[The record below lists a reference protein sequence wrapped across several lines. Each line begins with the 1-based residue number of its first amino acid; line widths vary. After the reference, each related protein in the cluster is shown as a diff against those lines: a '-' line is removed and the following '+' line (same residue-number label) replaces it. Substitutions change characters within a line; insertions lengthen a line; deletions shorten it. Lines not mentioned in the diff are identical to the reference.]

1 MIDVRDYIKILLKK
15 KNITKRELCNRIN
28 QLESKIGESRTSPQ
42 NITNYLNGYWEF
54 RPKVLVKYEKALGLE
69 FGTLI
74 SMVSSPVSRS
84 AKKELKNWI
93 DKLYE
98 GDDKR

>member
-42 NITNYLNGYWEF
+42 NITNYLNGSHNITQKW
-54 RPKVLVKYEKALGLE
+54 LVKVECALELPIY
-69 FGTLI
+69 FLLD
-74 SMVSSPVSRS
+74 MVSPPTSNK
-84 AKKELKNWI
+84 AKKEI
-93 DKLYE
+93 DDLIKKVR
-98 GDDKR
+98 GK